1 MRKSSKSIPATIGEG
16 WGRRY
21 YKNEFIKFLIYALA
35 SCDETNVHLD
45 FVHKSGY
52 IDASEHKGFVEKYD
66 DLGKKINRFLE
77 KVMQDHLK
85 PQDKNI

>member
-1 MRKSSKSIPATIGEG
+1 VV
-16 WGRRY
+16 
-21 YKNEFIKFLIYALA
+21 YALA

-52 IDASEHKGFVEKYD
+52 VDAVRYEGFVKKYD
-66 DLGKKINRFLE
+66 DLGKKINRFLQ

-85 PQDKNI
+85 PQDKHADHLGFENS